1 MKKPNTKN
9 LKPNNLN
16 KIVVNTDGGSR
27 GNPGPSAI
35 GVVIATPKGE
45 VLKEYGQK
53 LDDLLTNNEAEYEA
67 VIFALKKIKA
77 LFGKDKVKK
86 MEIEFRVD
94 SELIASQIN
103 NQYKVEEE
111 RLQLLYMRVH
121 NLRFSFDKIV
131 FKAIPREENA
141 RADALLNRAL
151 DADKER
157 LF

>member
-1 MKKPNTKN
+1 MSQKNKRKNNTSE
-9 LKPNNLN
+9 LK

-77 LFGKDKVKK
+77 LFGKERVKK

-131 FKAIPREENA
+131 FKAIPREENT
-141 RADALLNRAL
+141 RADGLLNRAL